1 MKHPEQDIQKLVL
14 QHLKWRG
21 YRDIFFFHPANGGYR
36 KPVEAAI
43 LYSLGLVAGVPDLI
57 ILKDGHCYGLELK
70 TEKGKLSESQG
81 KTIELMRTAGC
92 TVGICYGLADAL
104 AWLEGQKLIKPEVG
118 YGKKGVRGN
127 GAALSGGEEI

>member
-1 MKHPEQDIQKLVL
+1 MKHPEQNIQKLVL

-57 ILKDGHCYGLELK
+57 ILRKGHCYGLELK
-70 TEKGKLSESQG
+70 TAQGRLSEAQG
-81 KTIELMRTAGC
+81 RTIELMRAAGC
-92 TVGICYGLADAL
+92 TVGICYGLQDAL
-104 AWLEGQKLIKPEVG
+104 AWLEGQKLIRSEVG
-118 YGKKGVRGN
+118 HGRKANN
-127 GAALSGGEEI
+127 GS